1 MALIFFFQNKN
12 IIFDAPSLIMSTT
25 KTSYCYT
32 ISIYKLHVLL
42 STKQSLARTVY
53 DEFANDAFVAL
64 VTNQTTASKQ
74 KAMLADVVEVA
85 VFYDSLNIAVMDE
98 SPKISS
104 EELLGAIGGHLH
116 LFLGMS
122 LLSFVELLELFVEML
137 IQMYNIK
144 K

>member
-1 MALIFFFQNKN
+1 
-12 IIFDAPSLIMSTT
+12 
-25 KTSYCYT
+25 
-32 ISIYKLHVLL
+32 
-42 STKQSLARTVY
+42 
-53 DEFANDAFVAL
+53 
-64 VTNQTTASKQ
+64 
-74 KAMLADVVEVA
+74 MLADVVEVA